1 MHETS
6 FYYDETVQSV
16 RERQEIRFSS
26 HGYYDIQS
34 ITLQVN
40 TSLVD
45 PDEPPAF
52 FLSWGNR
59 SRSILL
65 SELVDKDGKQTHHKY
80 IIIHRHKYT

>member
-6 FYYDETVQSV
+6 FYYNETVQSV

-26 HGYYDIQS
+26 YGHYDIQS

-45 PDEPPAF
+45 PDEPPEF
-52 FLSWGNR
+52 VLSWGNR
-59 SRSILL
+59 SRNILL
-65 SELVDKDGKQTHHKY
+65 SELIDKDGKQNTP
-80 IIIHRHKYT
+80 